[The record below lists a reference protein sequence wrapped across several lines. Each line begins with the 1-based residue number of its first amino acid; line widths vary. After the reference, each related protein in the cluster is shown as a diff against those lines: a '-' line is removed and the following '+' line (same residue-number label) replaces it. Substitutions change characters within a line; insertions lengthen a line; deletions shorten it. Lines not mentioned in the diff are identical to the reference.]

1 MIITLA
7 RQCGSGGTQIG
18 RALADKYRLP
28 LYDMRALTEAGKA
41 TGVFERAPEFF
52 AERPMNSL
60 LSAISLA
67 ADKSGVRRGAKTI
80 LAELLPP
87 DDFILIGRCGNVVY
101 GDRPDC
107 VRVFLCGEFEARV
120 KVLMSR
126 YALS

>member
-7 RQCGSGGTQIG
+7 RQCGSGGTQVG

-87 DDFILIGRCGNVVY
+87 DD
-101 GDRPDC
+101 
-107 VRVFLCGEFEARV
+107 
-120 KVLMSR
+120 
-126 YALS
+126 LS